1 VLGSGSLVDGE
12 RIVPDRLLHYFGYL
26 GLEGAAPVADVD
38 RTVPLEALEAVE
50 RGGVFWSACD
60 ESHDRL
66 EKFRHRGA
74 VSLASSRLARAFLS
88 GDRCRSNKRGK
99 QMDRSKAEELVKA
112 VYGARV
118 KGDVNEM
125 MKLTDPDIVFEI
137 LGSNERS
144 KVAVAI
150 KGADTF
156 RHSLSVLCEN
166 FELWNFEIL
175 TMLVEGDNIAFH
187 WSAHVRNPKTGKAA
201 DSQVMDFW
209 TVKGGK
215 VASIRQGID
224 TASAE
229 WLASP

>member
-1 VLGSGSLVDGE
+1 
-12 RIVPDRLLHYFGYL
+12 
-26 GLEGAAPVADVD
+26 
-38 RTVPLEALEAVE
+38 
-50 RGGVFWSACD
+50 
-60 ESHDRL
+60 
-66 EKFRHRGA
+66 
-74 VSLASSRLARAFLS
+74 
-88 GDRCRSNKRGK
+88 
-99 QMDRSKAEELVKA
+99 MDRSKAEELVKA
-112 VYGARV
+112 VYGARA
-118 KGDVNEM
+118 KGDVNEV

-144 KVAVAI
+144 KIAVAI

-166 FELWNFEIL
+166 FELSNFEIQ
-175 TMLVEGDNIAFH
+175 TMLVEGENIAFH

-209 TVKGGK
+209 TVKDGK

-224 TASAE
+224 TALAE

>member
-1 VLGSGSLVDGE
+1 
-12 RIVPDRLLHYFGYL
+12 
-26 GLEGAAPVADVD
+26 
-38 RTVPLEALEAVE
+38 
-50 RGGVFWSACD
+50 
-60 ESHDRL
+60 
-66 EKFRHRGA
+66 
-74 VSLASSRLARAFLS
+74 
-88 GDRCRSNKRGK
+88 
-99 QMDRSKAEELVKA
+99 MDRSKAEELVKA

-175 TMLVEGDNIAFH
+175 TMLVEGDNCQIA
-187 WSAHVRNPKTGKAA
+187 SNRDPLSRPILTPLARDGILLGQGNATTRMRMRRRCRSGVRA
-201 DSQVMDFW
+201 
-209 TVKGGK
+209 
-215 VASIRQGID
+215 
-224 TASAE
+224 
-229 WLASP
+229 